1 MFTLEDRILLPLL
14 LHRVLSGLR
23 EYPALMQKGA
33 YSVIQASW
41 AIALTSRKALL
52 LNMIWRCYNTNPCGH

>member
-23 EYPALMQKGA
+23 EYPTLM
-33 YSVIQASW
+33 
-41 AIALTSRKALL
+41 
-52 LNMIWRCYNTNPCGH
+52 